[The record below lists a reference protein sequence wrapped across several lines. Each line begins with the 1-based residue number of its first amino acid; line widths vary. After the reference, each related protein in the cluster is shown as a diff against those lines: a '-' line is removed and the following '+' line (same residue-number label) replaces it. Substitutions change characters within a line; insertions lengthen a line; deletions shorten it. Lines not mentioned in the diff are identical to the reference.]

1 MNTDWKAIHNRLA
14 VAAAVLERGPALSP
28 AETRKILK
36 ARAQALAREPERDNA
51 NGESVEILEFSLAYE
66 NYGIETSFVREV
78 YPLKSFTLLPGTP
91 PFVLGIINV
100 RGQVFSVVDLKK
112 IFKLPY
118 KGLSDLNKVIII
130 HNPVLEFGILAD
142 GITGIRSIPI
152 SEIQPSL
159 PTLTGIR
166 QDYLRGVTWERLVVL
181 DAAKLLADKTLVVHE
196 TAAA

>member
-1 MNTDWKAIHNRLA
+1 MSIDWQAIHKKL
-14 VAAAVLERGPALSP
+14 AAAAATLELGMVLPP
-28 AETRKILK
+28 AETGKILK
-36 ARAQALAREPERDNA
+36 ARARALARETERDDV

-66 NYGIETSFVREV
+66 NYGVESSFVREV
-78 YPLKSFTLLPGTP
+78 YPLKSFTQLPGTP
-91 PFVLGIINV
+91 PFVLGIVNV
-100 RGQVFSVVDLKK
+100 RGQVYSVVDLKK
-112 IFKLPY
+112 FFDLPD

-142 GITGIRSIPI
+142 AIAGIRSIRI
-152 SEIQPSL
+152 SEIQSSL

-166 QDYLRGVTWERLVVL
+166 QDYLRGVTRERLVVL